1 MYSNYILSFLLLLS
15 VTFAELQQTPFS
27 ASFSV
32 NTYTRYTQFINTL
45 TKTQSD
51 GCRTVHSSGGAAG
64 GIVSEGQGY
73 GLFFAS
79 ATAVALGT
87 SHVDFTKVRDT
98 AYAIF
103 KGWKRMC
110 KSSTGGGN
118 CQSSYFCSESGT
130 FYPCLPHW
138 KFSDNLDSPQTGSAP
153 DGDIDAIL
161 GMIIL
166 TGITESAKPTW
177 WTEVATWCYDS
188 IIQFYTSEVLEDS
201 GNAILKLGACWGGLD
216 CNNPSYH
223 APGAFRAARNFLSK
237 YGSTLGKSATQ
248 VTDFV
253 AKYNKLI
260 DSSYKIIISDQ
271 NQAGLTTNW
280 YVPVKS
286 NLASTGTTG
295 CSGSGTPAA
304 EYGAEAARGV
314 WRVAID
320 YLWFASEAPQ
330 ATTYL
335 DKVVKQLS
343 AKFTGSTFNN
353 LDTGGLVSNIFND
366 WLNNAFIYGPTFCA
380 LLKPVSTITN
390 QQAAV
395 NVARDKI
402 NGDSLSDYYKGSW
415 LAIATITLSGDL
427 AKCGSIVGGKP
438 ASPTTPPTTPPT
450 TAPVAPVKPPTA
462 PVKPPTSPTA
472 PTAPTGGPKCTIPGC
487 TVSDKKVQYAVS
499 GVTVTTAEVQ
509 CSGSSTRYPC
519 TLASGIYTCTMP
531 ASVTACASPVPYV
544 NGAACAITFP
554 SASQSCKPVSTT
566 NVWWHEYT
574 PPGTGWSEKLASI
587 KCADG
592 RYFSCPNNYGTKV
605 ACPISDRECS
615 SPTALYNGSPC
626 AWSSALVEDGLSSNE
641 RTSLPTG
648 AIIGIVVG
656 LVALLIVVIALILLK
671 KKMMSEKEE
680 IV

>member
-1 MYSNYILSFLLLLS
+1 MRI
-15 VTFAELQQTPFS
+15 
-27 ASFSV
+27 
-32 NTYTRYTQFINTL
+32 
-45 TKTQSD
+45 
-51 GCRTVHSSGGAAG
+51 
-64 GIVSEGQGY
+64 
-73 GLFFAS
+73 
-79 ATAVALGT
+79 
-87 SHVDFTKVRDT
+87 FTKVRDT

-110 KSSTGGGN
+110 KGSTGGGN

-130 FYPCLPHW
+130 YYPCLPHW
-138 KFSDNLDSPQTGSAP
+138 KFSDSLDGPQTGSAP

-166 TGITESAKPTW
+166 VGITESAKPSW

-188 IIQFYTSEVLEDS
+188 IIQFYTSEVLEDGS
-201 GNAILKLGACWGGLD
+201 NAILKLGACWGGLD

-237 YGSTLGKSATQ
+237 YGSALGKSSSQ
-248 VTDFV
+248 VSDFV
-253 AKYNKLI
+253 AKLNKLI
-260 DSSYKIIISDQ
+260 DSSYKIIISNQ
-271 NQAGLTTNW
+271 NTAGLTTNW
-280 YVPVKS
+280 YVPNRS
-286 NLASTGTTG
+286 NLAATGTTG

-320 YLWFASEAPQ
+320 YLWFSSEAPQ

-343 AKFTGSTFNN
+343 AKFTGSSFNN
-353 LDTGGLVSNIFND
+353 LDTGGLVTNIFND

-380 LLKPVSTITN
+380 LLKPVTTITN
-390 QQAAV
+390 QQAAL

-402 NGDSLSDYYKGSW
+402 NSGNLDDYYKGSW

-427 AKCGSIVGGKP
+427 AKCSSFVGGKP
-438 ASPTTPPTTPPT
+438 SSPTAPTGNP
-450 TAPVAPVKPPTA
+450 PVAPVKPPTTPPVA
-462 PVKPPTSPTA
+462 PVKPPTTPPVAPVKPTS
-472 PTAPTGGPKCTIPGC
+472 PTGGPKCTIPGC
-487 TVSDKKVQYAVS
+487 TVSDKKIEYVVS
-499 GVTVTTAEVQ
+499 GVTVNTAEVQ

-519 TLASGIYTCTMP
+519 TLASGRYTCIMP
-531 ASVTACASPVPYV
+531 SSVTACGTPVPYV
-544 NGAACAITFP
+544 NGAACPISLLT
-554 SASQSCKPVSTT
+554 ASQSCKAVSVS

-574 PPGTGWSEKLASI
+574 PPGTGWSAALASI

-605 ACPISDRECS
+605 ACPVADRECT

-626 AWSSALVEDGLSSNE
+626 PWASALVEDSISSNG
-641 RTSLPTG
+641 RNSFPTS

-656 LVALLIVVIALILLK
+656 LVVLLLVVLALIVLK
-671 KKMMSEKEE
+671 KKRMSQKEE